1 MTRREIREKLAN
13 IRPNIVDR
21 VVSWV
26 NPVAGKNRLRARAAI
41 ELFGGYTGAS
51 RTRRAVKEWNPGG
64 NDADND
70 ILPDLDTLRER
81 SRDLIRNNPLASGA
95 IKTKVTN
102 VVGAGIR
109 LRASIDR
116 SALGFTDDQAD
127 EWENKTEREWRLF
140 FESKEVDVARTL
152 PGHDLV
158 RQVYQQSKENGDV
171 FILLPRVTRKS
182 VLYNLH
188 LQVIEAD
195 RVCNPGFTADTET
208 LSGGIERDS
217 YGAPVRYHIMTR
229 HPGALFG
236 ETKWQARPAF
246 GQLTGLRNVI
256 HLFNPTR
263 PGQSRGVPDL
273 ASVMEPLKQLGRY
286 TDAEIMAA
294 VISGFFTVFV
304 ESESAGADGGGF
316 NYSDF
321 GDESGQTASDKDMKL
336 GNGLIVDL
344 APGEKVHDSNP
355 GRPNT
360 AFDPFVQSIL
370 RQVGVGLE
378 IPFEILIKHFTASYS
393 AARAA
398 LLELWKYVMTERRW
412 LTDNFLRIVYEVWMY
427 EAVATGRI
435 AAPGFLTDPAARAA
449 YLGSEWI
456 GPAKSQIDE
465 LKEVKA
471 AEKRMDIGIST
482 LADETAQATGKDWD
496 KNHRQQ
502 VKERKKRLDDGLID
516 PPVIPTAP
524 VPIGDNAD
532 GN

>member
-1 MTRREIREKLAN
+1 MSIREIKQKLSAVK
-13 IRPNIVDR
+13 PNIIDR
-21 VVSWV
+21 AVGFF
-26 NPVAGKNRLRARAAI
+26 NPVAGQKRLKARMSM
-41 ELFGGYTGAS
+41 ELFNSYAGAS
-51 RTRRAVKEWNPGG
+51 KSKRSLKEWSPGG
-64 NDADND
+64 NDPDSD
-70 ILPDLDTLRER
+70 ILPDLETLRER
-81 SRDLIRNNPLASGA
+81 SRDLCRNNPLAGGA

-102 VVGAGIR
+102 VVGSGIR
-109 LRASIDR
+109 LRANIDHD
-116 SALGFTDDQAD
+116 ALGMTDDQAD
-127 EWENKTEREWRLF
+127 EWEIIAEREWRLF
-140 FESKEVDVARTL
+140 FESKESDVARTL
-152 PGHDLV
+152 TGHDII

-171 FILLPRVTRKS
+171 FVLLPRIPRKNI
-182 VLYNLH
+182 LYDLRF
-188 LQVIEAD
+188 QVVEAD
-195 RVCNPGFTADTET
+195 RICNPSHAQDTEF
-208 LSGGIERDS
+208 LSGGIQRDS
-217 YGAPVRYHIMTR
+217 YGAPIKYHVMTS
-229 HPGALFG
+229 HPGSIMS
-236 ETKWQARPAF
+236 EHKWESRQAF
-246 GQLTGLRNVI
+246 GSKTGLRNVI
-256 HLFNPTR
+256 HLFAPTR

-304 ESESAGADGGGF
+304 ESENAGDGGSF
-316 NYSDF
+316 KYSDF
-321 GDESGQTASDKDMKL
+321 GSKSGHVSGDSDMKL

-412 LTDNFLRIVYEVWMY
+412 LIDNFLRIVYEVWMY

-435 AAPGFLTDPAARAA
+435 VAPGFLTDPAIRAA
-449 YLGSEWI
+449 YLGSEWV
-456 GPAKSQIDE
+456 GPSKGQIDE
-465 LKEVKA
+465 LKEAKA
-471 AEKRMDIGIST
+471 ADLRMRVGIST

-502 VKERKKRLDDGLID
+502 VKEHVRRLDDGLID
-516 PPVIPTAP
+516 PPVMTEQPP
-524 VPIGDNAD
+524 PNGEQD
-532 GN
+532 GKK